1 MEDIIASLNEPQK
14 EAVLDFEHPL
24 LVLAGAGSGK
34 TRVITSKVA
43 YAIKEMGYRPWQI
56 LAVTFTNKAAKEM
69 RERVEAMLPDTNI
82 NGLEMRTF
90 HSLGAMLLR
99 RYGMNIGLSSSFN
112 IYDDT
117 DSLQVLSN
125 MYPEA
130 KKQELRPYMRAIS
143 IAKDRSYDPDHP
155 KLMEAASRLPDFRN
169 RYSAYEAALRR
180 AGCVD
185 FADLI
190 CRTNELLETNK
201 EVRDR
206 LRSQYKLILVDEYQD
221 SNGAQFRMLSSL
233 VGPDTQIVVVG
244 DDDQSIYRFRGAE
257 IQNILH
263 FPEDYQGARV
273 IKLEEN
279 YRSTKSILKIAS
291 SVIANNKGRHEKT
304 IFTNNEEGNKPELM
318 KCLDAKDEA
327 LRIASILRMDRD
339 YSSTAVLFRTNAQSV
354 DFETVF
360 ASLGIPHQVIGA
372 LRFYDREEVKDVLSL
387 ISFILNPRDQ
397 IAFTRIIN
405 KPARGIG
412 KVALE
417 RIMAL
422 NEDFALA
429 LEEALKSGT
438 VTGKAKSGV
447 EDFLSAL
454 KEAIE
459 KLDSETPAVEFLT
472 FIIERFGIKKL
483 YEGEEDPN
491 IRKSRLENLSALVNA
506 VGGVNP
512 GREGLISFL
521 ETITLDST
529 TLGNSDPRDEEG
541 VKLMTMHT
549 TKGLEFDRVFV
560 TGLEEE
566 MIPGSRSDLGDDD
579 IEEERRLFY
588 VAVTRAR
595 KLLYLSYTERRMVW
609 GYWSNQNPSRFL
621 REIPENC
628 YNGKIEDKK
637 AAFDRYQS
645 RFAFEPRRENKPAWG
660 NNIISTPKSVPVKPA
675 VKVVKKV
682 EWKPGDK
689 CLSPDY
695 GKGCIS
701 AIEERNGKKVISVK
715 YDNGKTARYIAAF
728 ANLTKL

>member
-1 MEDIIASLNEPQK
+1 MK
-14 EAVLDFEHPL
+14 
-24 LVLAGAGSGK
+24 
-34 TRVITSKVA
+34 
-43 YAIKEMGYRPWQI
+43 
-56 LAVTFTNKAAKEM
+56 
-69 RERVEAMLPDTNI
+69 
-82 NGLEMRTF
+82 
-90 HSLGAMLLR
+90 
-99 RYGMNIGLSSSFN
+99 
-112 IYDDT
+112 
-117 DSLQVLSN
+117 
-125 MYPEA
+125 
-130 KKQELRPYMRAIS
+130 AIS
-143 IAKDRSYDPDHP
+143 IAKDKGYDPDSSMLDTVAG
-155 KLMEAASRLPDFRN
+155 KLHDFRN
-169 RYSAYEAALRR
+169 RYRAYEAALRK

-190 CRTNELLETNK
+190 CRTNELLETDK

-221 SNGAQFRMLSSL
+221 SNGSQFRMLSSL
-233 VGPDTQIVVVG
+233 VGSGTQIVVVG

-291 SVIANNKGRHEKT
+291 SVIANNKGRHEKN
-304 IFTNNEEGNKPELM
+304 IFTNNEEGDKPELI
-318 KCLDAKDEA
+318 KSLDAKDEA
-327 LRIASILRMDRD
+327 LRIASILRMDRN

-372 LRFYDREEVKDVLSL
+372 LRFYDREEVKDVLAL
-387 ISFILNPRDQ
+387 ISFILNTRDQ

-417 RIMAL
+417 RIMAF
-422 NEDFALA
+422 NDDPALA
-429 LEEALKSGT
+429 LEEALKSGALS
-438 VTGKAKSGV
+438 GKTKSGA
-447 EDFLSAL
+447 EDFLSAFE
-454 KEAIE
+454 EARTM
-459 KLDSETPAVEFLT
+459 LDNECTAVSLLNFV
-472 FIIERFGIKKL
+472 IERFGIKKL
-483 YEGEEDPN
+483 YESEEDPN

-506 VGGVNP
+506 VNGVLP

-529 TLGNSDPRDEEG
+529 TLGDSDPRDEEG

-566 MIPGSRSDLGDDD
+566 MIPGSRSDLSDDD

-595 KLLYLSYTERRMVW
+595 KQLYLTYAERRMVW

-621 REIPENC
+621 REIPDNC
-628 YNGKIEDKK
+628 YNGKLDEKK
-637 AAFDRYQS
+637 SPLDRYQS
-645 RFAFEPRRENKPAWG
+645 RFAFEPRKENKPAWG
-660 NNIISTPKSVPVKPA
+660 KNIVSTPKSVPVKPV

-682 EWKPGDK
+682 EWKPGDR
-689 CLSPDY
+689 CSSPDY
-695 GKGCIS
+695 GEGCIS
-701 AIEERNGKKVISVK
+701 SVEDRNGKKVVSVT
-715 YDNGKTARYIAAF
+715 YDNGKSARYIAAF
-728 ANLTKL
+728 ANLKKL